1 MNATGLD
8 ELLSLVSKP
17 VRYLGKEVNSIK
29 KDPSRVRLRFCLA
42 FPDVYEVGM
51 SHLGIQILYQILNK
65 KEWISCERVFAPWV
79 DMERILR
86 EKEVTLYSLESK
98 TPLKN
103 FDILG
108 FSLQYELCFTNF
120 LNILD
125 LSQIPLFS
133 KERDERFPL
142 VIGGGPITFNPAPVA
157 DFFDALV
164 IGDGEEVI
172 LEVCEITL
180 QWKESHGKKDDL
192 LESLSQIKGVYVPL
206 FHSKDQKV
214 QRRLIPDL
222 NKAPFPLCPIV
233 PYMRIIHDRLNIEI
247 ARGCKRGCRFCQ
259 AGFIHRPY
267 RERSA
272 DVVKEIII
280 PSLKYTGYEEV
291 SLLSLSAGDY
301 SFIKTLLPQLMDQLE
316 KKRIALSFPSLRIE
330 SIVGQIAEE
339 IKRVRKTGL
348 TIAPE
353 ASTERLQK
361 VINKEM
367 KEDILFQGLFEL
379 FSKGWK
385 NLKLYFMIG
394 LPTEREEDVRG
405 IVDLSKRLL
414 SLSKRT
420 KTYPNITISI
430 STFVP
435 KPHTPFQWES
445 QIPLEEMEEKLSFL
459 REGLKKNHLR
469 LKWQDP
475 HLSLLEG
482 VFSMGDQRLSE
493 VLVEAYRLGCRF
505 DGWSDQFRYDL
516 WEKAFDKVGLNMK
529 IFNRRKELQEIL
541 PWAFIDT
548 GISISYLWN
557 EHQKSQRGEPSPP
570 CSTIDCHRCGICDG
584 ERIFLRENISER
596 ILSIRSESRR
606 EFRKEGNKWRYH
618 LSFTKK
624 GSISYISHLELSHL
638 FYRAS
643 RRADLPLFY
652 SQGYHPMPRIIFS
665 KALPVGVESLS
676 ESVDIELERR
686 IHPEEVMKRLNQNLP
701 HGIEVIEARIASPF
715 TSSPQSFRSV
725 YLISLNH
732 FLSKEEAISGIKNVL
747 DSSEFLITQ
756 NRKGKTRE
764 IDIRPLIESMELK
777 EEDSGLS
784 VELVI
789 RETFKTS
796 AKPLE
801 IIEAVLNIKG
811 EELHRCRVKK
821 IE

>member
-1 MNATGLD
+1 ME
-8 ELLSLVSKP
+8 ELLSFVSKP
-17 VRYLGKEVNSIK
+17 VRYIGQEINSIK
-29 KDPSRVRLRFCLA
+29 KDYSKVRLRFCLS

-51 SHLGIQILYQILNK
+51 SHLGIQILYQILNE

-86 EKEVTLYSLESK
+86 EREIALCSLESK
-98 TPLKN
+98 TPLN
-103 FDILG
+103 RFDILG
-108 FSLQYELCFTNF
+108 FSLQYELCYTNL

-125 LSQIPLFS
+125 LSNIPFFS
-133 KERDERFPL
+133 RERDERFPL
-142 VIGGGPITFNPAPVA
+142 VIGGGPMTFNPAPVA

-172 LEVCEITL
+172 IEICEIAL
-180 QWKESHGKKDDL
+180 KWKESNGKKDDL
-192 LESLSQIKGVYVPL
+192 LKSLSQIKGVYVPL
-206 FHSKDQKV
+206 LHSKNQKV
-214 QRRLIPDL
+214 QRRLIPDI

-267 RERSA
+267 RERSPE
-272 DVVKEIII
+272 VIKEIINS
-280 PSLKYTGYEEV
+280 SLKFTGYEEV

-301 SFIKTLLPQLMDQLE
+301 SGIRILLPQLMDQLE

-330 SIVGQIAEE
+330 SIVGQIADE

-353 ASTERLQK
+353 ASTERLRK
-361 VINKEM
+361 GINKEM
-367 KEDILFQGLFEL
+367 NEDILFQGLFEL

-394 LPTEREEDVRG
+394 LPTERDEDVRG
-405 IVDLSKRLL
+405 IVDLSKRLHNL
-414 SLSKRT
+414 SRKT
-420 KTYPNITISI
+420 KTHPNISISV

-445 QIPLEEMEEKLSFL
+445 QISLEEIEEKLHFL

-469 LKWQDP
+469 FKWQDP

-482 VFSMGDQRLSE
+482 IFSMGDQRLSG
-493 VLVEAYRLGCRF
+493 VLVEAHRLGCRF

-516 WEKAFDKVGLNMK
+516 WEKAFEKYGLNMK
-529 IFNRRKELQEIL
+529 LFNRRKELQEIL

-557 EHQKSQRGEPSPP
+557 EYQKSLRGEPSPP
-570 CSTIDCHRCGICDG
+570 CSMMDCHRCGICDG
-584 ERIFLRENISER
+584 EKIFLRENDSDK
-596 ILSIRSESRR
+596 ILSIRNDSRR
-606 EFRKEGNKWRYH
+606 ELRREGKKWRYQ
-618 LSFTKK
+618 LKFTKK

-643 RRADLPLFY
+643 NRADLPLSY
-652 SQGYHPMPRIIFS
+652 SQGFHPMPKIIFA

-676 ESVDIELERR
+676 EIVDIELERR
-686 IHPEEVMKRLNQNLP
+686 ISPDEVMKRLNQNLP
-701 HGIEVIEARIASPF
+701 HGIEVIEARLAFPF
-715 TSSPQSFRSV
+715 TSPPQVFRSV
-725 YLISLNH
+725 YWISLNH
-732 FLSKEEAISGIKNVL
+732 FISKEEAISGIKKVI

-756 NRKGKTRE
+756 KRKGKTRQ
-764 IDIRPLIESMELK
+764 IDIRPLIESMNLK
-777 EEDSGLS
+777 EENSGLL

-789 RETFKTS
+789 RETFQVS